1 MVGAV
6 RRPRSRRPSRF
17 RLRNQRRNA
26 HLDLR
31 QRALWHQLPRPQPSR
46 RLCSRHRNQYMS
58 LRRFRRSIIP
68 SLTVWNLMCLWGLR
82 LHRLGRRNRY
92 GIRALVIAWM
102 TRCMSGEQPCLPMG
116 QRDGLPSAPG
126 RVRLV
131 WSRLSHSWLYTR
143 IRDCRKFQ
151 HVQPVTFTADEV
163 QQKQARRAAAYRRHV
178 VKRDTEAERRETAE
192 RRRHVDEANA
202 LVVATVNR

>member
-1 MVGAV
+1 MLGAV
-6 RRPRSRRPSRF
+6 RRSRSRRPSRF
-17 RLRNQRRNA
+17 RLQNQRCNA

-46 RLCSRHRNQYMS
+46 HRNQYMS
-58 LRRFRRSIIP
+58 RRRFRRSIIP

-102 TRCMSGEQPCLPMG
+102 TRYMSGEQPCLPMG

-126 RVRLV
+126 NAQVIE
-131 WSRLSHSWLYTR
+131 TR
-143 IRDCRKFQ
+143 IL
-151 HVQPVTFTADEV
+151 P
-163 QQKQARRAAAYRRHV
+163 
-178 VKRDTEAERRETAE
+178 
-192 RRRHVDEANA
+192 
-202 LVVATVNR
+202 LP